1 MDLEPDV
8 SISTEDTC
16 VNVLL
21 EPEAIPTPT
30 VGLWTSA
37 RTIRVESTPS
47 ATMKDPPTDVNAL
60 RDSRAIQLNNA

>member
-1 MDLEPDV
+1 M
-8 SISTEDTC
+8 
-16 VNVLL
+16 NVLQ